1 MGVLSIVT
9 TAEEPERRHPTEAER
24 VFTFGVQQFERL
36 GFTPPQ
42 AERLVGE
49 GADYHDAE
57 ALLKRGCP
65 VDIAFDLLSD

>member
-1 MGVLSIVT
+1 MNA
-9 TAEEPERRHPTEAER
+9 TAEPDPERRHPTEQER

-42 AERLVGE
+42 AERLVSE

-57 ALLKRGCP
+57 ALLDRGCP
-65 VDIAFDLLSD
+65 VEIAFDLLT